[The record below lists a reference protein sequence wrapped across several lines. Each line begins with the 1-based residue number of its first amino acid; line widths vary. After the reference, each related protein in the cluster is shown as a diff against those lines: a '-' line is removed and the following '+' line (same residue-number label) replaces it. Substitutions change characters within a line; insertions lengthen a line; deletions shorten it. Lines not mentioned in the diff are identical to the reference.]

1 VSTGLLGCSVLIDD
15 AVGGVEGTGTCSIV
29 SLELL
34 ADVDTEIGGGFRFL
48 LGTSDPEDSKLELL
62 LPVSLGALGRL
73 DIGVFD
79 LDSALD
85 VDERTSR
92 NVGVSPR
99 CNFAS
104 TSLSVTC
111 RLSGVPSPPFR
122 LRSLPARLLFT
133 LSLPSIIFAG
143 GGG

>member
-1 VSTGLLGCSVLIDD
+1 VCTGLLGCSVLIDD

-34 ADVDTEIGGGFRFL
+34 ADVDIEIGGGFRFL

-62 LPVSLGALGRL
+62 LPVSLCAFGRL

-85 VDERTSR
+85 VDEHTSR

-111 RLSGVPSPPFR
+111 RLSGAPSPPFR

>member
-1 VSTGLLGCSVLIDD
+1 VLRTGLLGCDD
-15 AVGGVEGTGTCSIV
+15 AVGGEGIGICSIV

-34 ADVDTEIGGGFRFL
+34 AEVDTEIGGGFRFL
-48 LGTSDPEDSKLELL
+48 LGTSDPEDSRLELL

-73 DIGVFD
+73 EFGVFD

-104 TSLSVTC
+104 TSLSVT
-111 RLSGVPSPPFR
+111 
-122 LRSLPARLLFT
+122 
-133 LSLPSIIFAG
+133 
-143 GGG
+143 

>member
-1 VSTGLLGCSVLIDD
+1 MRIGLLGCSILID
-15 AVGGVEGTGTCSIV
+15 AVIGGVEGIRTCSTV

-34 ADVDTEIGGGFRFL
+34 AEVDTEMGGGIRFL
-48 LGTSDPEDSKLELL
+48 LGTSDPEDPRLELL
-62 LPVSLGALGRL
+62 LPPSLCALGRVEV
-73 DIGVFD
+73 GVFD

-85 VDERTSR
+85 VDERTSK

-104 TSLSVTC
+104 TSRSVTC

-122 LRSLPARLLFT
+122 LRSLPARLLLT
-133 LSLPSIIFAG
+133 LSFPSIIFAG